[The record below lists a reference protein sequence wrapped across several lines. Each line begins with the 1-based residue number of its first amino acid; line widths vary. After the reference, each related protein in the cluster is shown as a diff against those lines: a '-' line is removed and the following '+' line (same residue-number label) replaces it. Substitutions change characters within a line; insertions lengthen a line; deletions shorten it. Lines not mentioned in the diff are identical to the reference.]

1 MKRFVAS
8 CFVSRSSV
16 DNKKPKYGALV
27 PPPKARERPG
37 SKSACGRR
45 VLPTCTH
52 QPFLASCLHSGSRCG
67 EGTQMIRCMLL
78 VSSAH
83 KRVTQEGGTT
93 TGGTWTGDGKRW
105 QVGPDELFTSSLPE
119 RSSRPSSALVLSAP
133 HSSEAWCVRQEAE
146 SRCGEEPSR
155 LAAQASQ
162 RHVHLAVDGKALRGT
177 GK

>member
-27 PPPKARERPG
+27 PPR
-37 SKSACGRR
+37 
-45 VLPTCTH
+45 
-52 QPFLASCLHSGSRCG
+52 
-67 EGTQMIRCMLL
+67 
-78 VSSAH
+78 
-83 KRVTQEGGTT
+83 
-93 TGGTWTGDGKRW
+93 
-105 QVGPDELFTSSLPE
+105 
-119 RSSRPSSALVLSAP
+119 
-133 HSSEAWCVRQEAE
+133 SEAWCVRQEAE

-155 LAAQASQ
+155 LAAQASH